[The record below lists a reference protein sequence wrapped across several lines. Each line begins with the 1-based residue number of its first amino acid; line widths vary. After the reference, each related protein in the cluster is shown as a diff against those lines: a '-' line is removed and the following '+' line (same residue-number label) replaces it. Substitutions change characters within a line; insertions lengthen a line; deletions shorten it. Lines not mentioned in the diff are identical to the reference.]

1 MNSSV
6 PKQPVATSD
15 SCSNSHWLLAV
26 GLGSAIGNGCR
37 PGFGLGSAYVRPTF
51 GLGSAWVRPPFGL
64 GLTILH
70 LPFIHDKPGA

>member
-26 GLGSAIGNGCR
+26 GLGSA
-37 PGFGLGSAYVRPTF
+37 YVRPTF
-51 GLGSAWVRPPFGL
+51 GLGSATIRPGL
-64 GLTILH
+64 IYSY
-70 LPFIHDKPGA
+70 LPFA

>member
-51 GLGSAWVRPPFGL
+51 GLGSAWVDLFLPAICLKFSCVW
-64 GLTILH
+64 LT
-70 LPFIHDKPGA
+70 FD